1 MSDNEMFQDETYENI
16 GYVDVNAVFN
26 DSVSSDAADSAG
38 TAEMAYSADGGA
50 ADASYSSTG
59 SAYDQYAMDEADG
72 SDNADT
78 LGAGAAY
85 SGETGY
91 SGASSYRGAAGAKGG
106 QAGRNRQSTGTSVVR
121 KVLPHDTN
129 AEKAVVGSMMMD
141 REAITDIADLL
152 LPEDFYN
159 ASYGVIFETIC
170 ELYQGKR
177 MVDIVTLMD
186 GLKKKNIPEEINNV
200 SFLGDI
206 INSVPTTV
214 NAKQYAEIVR
224 DKAILR
230 RLIKLSDD
238 ISTDCYQQQD
248 SVENILERAEQDVFR
263 LAQTRNGYNDFA
275 GMSSI
280 VLEVIDGVDKAA
292 RNKGKING
300 LSTGFIDLDE
310 KLTGLHG
317 GELIIVA
324 ARPSMGKTALV
335 LNIAHSVAVKQHIPV
350 LFFSLEMGKKE
361 LGDRI
366 VAQDAMIDAKAM
378 KTGDLADED
387 WVKLAESVGVVG
399 DAPLFVDDNSAVT
412 VAEMRS
418 KCRKFKQKNGL
429 GLIIIDY
436 LQLMTPN
443 RAVESRQQFIS
454 DVSRSLKG
462 LARELNVPIIALSQL
477 NRAVD
482 SRTDHRPVLA
492 DLRESGAIEQDAD
505 VVMFIYRDE
514 FYNPET
520 EKPGIAEII
529 VAKQRAG
536 STGKVEL
543 IWQGK
548 YTRFANCAR

>member
-1 MSDNEMFQDETYENI
+1 MDNMNDFFPQDGEEINE
-16 GYVDVNAVFN
+16 YVDINAVFN
-26 DSVSSDAADSAG
+26 NDGVSSDVQS
-38 TAEMAYSADGGA
+38 SADVTGSYDAAPQAAGGVVPA
-50 ADASYSSTG
+50 RGDYGYSSSSDSGFSESTVG
-59 SAYDQYAMDEADG
+59 SYVSEP
-72 SDNADT
+72 
-78 LGAGAAY
+78 
-85 SGETGY
+85 
-91 SGASSYRGAAGAKGG
+91 ASSGRRKDAAP
-106 QAGRNRQSTGTSVVR
+106 TVR
-121 KVLPHDTN
+121 RVMPHDSN
-129 AEKAVVGSMMMD
+129 AEKAVVGSMIMD
-141 REAITDIADLL
+141 REVIADLADML
-152 LPEDFYN
+152 LPDDFYN
-159 ASYGVIFETIC
+159 ASYGAVFGAIC
-170 ELYQGKR
+170 ELYSGKR

-186 GLKKKNIPEEINNV
+186 CLKKKNMPEEINNV
-200 SFLGDI
+200 SFLGDLV
-206 INSVPTTV
+206 NSVPTAV
-214 NAKQYAEIVR
+214 NAKQYGEIVR

-230 RLIKLSDD
+230 RLIKLTDD
-238 ISTDCYQQQD
+238 ISKECYMQQD
-248 SVENILERAEQDVFR
+248 LVENILDRAEQNVFK
-263 LAQTRNGYNDFA
+263 LAQTRSGYNDFS
-275 GMSSI
+275 GMDKI

-335 LNIAHSVAVKQHIPV
+335 LNIAHNVAVKQHIPV
-350 LFFSLEMGKKE
+350 LFFSLEMGCKE
-361 LGDRI
+361 LGDRV

-378 KTGDLADED
+378 KTGDLADDD
-387 WVKLAESVGVVG
+387 WNKFAESVGIVG
-399 DAPLFVDDNSAVT
+399 EAPIYVDDNSAIT
-412 VAEMRS
+412 IAEMRS
-418 KCRKFKQKNGL
+418 KCRKFKQKNDI
-429 GLIIIDY
+429 GLIIVDY

-462 LARELNVPIIALSQL
+462 LARELNVPVIALSQL

-514 FYNPET
+514 FYNTET

-529 VAKQRAG
+529 VAKQRSG
-536 STGKVEL
+536 STGKIEL

-548 YTRFANCAR
+548 YTRFANSAR